1 MSPAAVPVLQL
12 SGVTKSF
19 PPATRALANADL
31 ELRAGEVHALLGENG
46 AGKSTLSRI
55 VAGLLSP
62 DAGAMR
68 LRGQPYEPASRKDA
82 ERLGVRMVL
91 QELNLIPTLT
101 VAESIFFDR
110 LPRRLGFIRREELN
124 ARALPLLREVGLG
137 SVHPDT
143 PVGALGVGQQ
153 QVVEIAA
160 GLSSRCDVLILDEP
174 TAALTEDEVERLFQI
189 IGRLRASGVGIVY
202 ISHRMNEIARIA
214 DRITVLRDGAVVAAR
229 DSAGF
234 ALDEIVHLMVG
245 RELSRATIRAAP
257 SSSTKV
263 ALEVANLRTGHV
275 RDVSFKLFQGEILGF
290 AGLMGSGRTE
300 TMRAIFG
307 ADVKQ
312 AGEIYLNGSDRPAS
326 MNSPRQ
332 AVRAGVA
339 LLTEDRKGQGLLLSR
354 SVRENV
360 TLAAV
365 PSARAARGWI
375 AARRERR
382 DVAPLVARLGIR
394 CAGID
399 QPVRELS
406 GGNQQKVVIAKWV
419 YRDCDILI
427 FDEPTRG
434 IDVGAK
440 FEIYRL
446 LTDLVAG
453 GKSIIV
459 VSSDLPELFA
469 ICDRIAVLSAG
480 VLVRT
485 FSREQFDA
493 DAIMAAALTH
503 HVGPRATDS
512 DKAGA
517 T

>member
-1 MSPAAVPVLQL
+1 MTPPAATALQF

-19 PPATRALANADL
+19 APATRALVNADL
-31 ELRAGEVHALLGENG
+31 QLRAGEVHALLGENG

-55 VAGLLSP
+55 AAGILSP
-62 DAGAMR
+62 DSGTMR
-68 LRGQPYEPASRKDA
+68 LRGQMYEPASRKDA
-82 ERLGVRMVL
+82 ERRGVRMVL

-101 VAESIFFDR
+101 VAESILFNE
-110 LPRRLGFIRREELN
+110 LPHRFGFIQREHLN
-124 ARALPLLREVGLG
+124 ARVLPLLREVGLG

-143 PVGALGVGQQ
+143 AVGALGVGQQ

-160 GLSSRCDVLILDEP
+160 GLSSRCDVLVLDEP
-174 TAALTEDEVERLFQI
+174 TAALTDEETERLFDI
-189 IGRLRASGVGIVY
+189 IRRMRESGVGIIY
-202 ISHRMNEIARIA
+202 ITHRMNEIARIA
-214 DRITVLRDGAVVAAR
+214 DRISVMRDGAVVTTR
-229 DSAGF
+229 DAAGF
-234 ALDEIVHLMVG
+234 AFDEIVHLMVG
-245 RELSRATIRAAP
+245 RELSHATIRAAP

-263 ALEVANLRTGHV
+263 ALEVANLRTAHV

-307 ADVKQ
+307 ADAKQ
-312 AGEIYLNGSDRPAS
+312 AGEIYLNGSDRPTS
-326 MNSPRQ
+326 MNSPCQ

-339 LLTEDRKGQGLLLSR
+339 LLTEDRKGQGLLLTR

-360 TLAAV
+360 TLASV
-365 PSARAARGWI
+365 PQAPAARGWI
-375 AARRERR
+375 ATGRERA
-382 DVAPLVARLGIR
+382 DVACLVAKLGIR
-394 CAGID
+394 CADID
-399 QPVRELS
+399 QPVGELS

-419 YRDCDILI
+419 YRDCDIVIL
-427 FDEPTRG
+427 DEPTRG

-446 LTDLVAG
+446 LSDLAAG

-459 VSSDLPELFA
+459 VSSELPELFA

-480 VLVRT
+480 TLVRT
-485 FSREQFDA
+485 FSQVEFDS

-503 HVGPRATDS
+503 YLRPRATGS
-512 DKAGA
+512 NTGGA